1 MDKPE
6 IRRIYRQFTP
16 EERERWLRAR
26 REVEQELPE
35 ILARHK
41 LHMEAAAEPT
51 VSGLVRRAVHKCGL
65 TIPRVAQAA
74 GISIEDLDY
83 FLAGEL
89 NLRSDVLDRLARAAG
104 LDFPKPTDDRTDN
117 PTRPEAG
124 KAPAVPIIAEA
135 PPSAPATPTGS

>member
-26 REVEQELPE
+26 QEVEQELPE

-41 LHMEAAAEPT
+41 LHVEAAAEPT

-65 TIPRVAQAA
+65 TIPRIAQAS
-74 GISIEDLDY
+74 GISMEDLDR

-104 LDFPKPTDDRTDN
+104 LDFPKPANDR
-117 PTRPEAG
+117 AG
-124 KAPAVPIIAEA
+124 DAHGPAERKAPAVPIISES
-135 PPSAPATPTGS
+135 PPSAPTTPTGS